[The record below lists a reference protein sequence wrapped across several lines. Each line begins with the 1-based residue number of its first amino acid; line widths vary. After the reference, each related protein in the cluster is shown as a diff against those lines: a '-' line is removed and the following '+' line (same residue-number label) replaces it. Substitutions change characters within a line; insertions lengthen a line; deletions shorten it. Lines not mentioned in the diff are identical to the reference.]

1 MAFKVTSQ
9 NKSESSDAPKID
21 YAALNQYVVDTC
33 DLQDQTTLNGYVA
46 MLVDLGEQ
54 EQEDAEVPFVGSAAD
69 EAAEIEKNPGTYF
82 KDGINEQTKKSERL
96 KCWPQKPKQAVAFGI
111 DFPDIQLDKGQFFG
125 DDSGDTKPLRLWL
138 GGSFFMGKDIGMVVA
153 RPTFLKE
160 NTKMGKWG
168 LDAKNVA
175 YQMAL
180 SGKLIKPSEVF
191 KAIDIDQLIGLTHQF
206 SARVHMKES
215 KGKSYYTEECKFIGA
230 LGRGQSQFEPET
242 PLHLIQMDDDN
253 STEAVRYLPNHV
265 VNTIKRANNFEGSK
279 LQKQLEERYAQK
291 EEAEE
296 APTAQKAPAAKVAKP
311 AVKKPMVEDVMDD
324 DLPF

>member
-54 EQEDAEVPFVGSAAD
+54 EQEDAEVPFVGSEAD
-69 EAAEIEKNPGTYF
+69 EAAEIEKNPNTYF
-82 KDGINEQTKKSERL
+82 KDSINEQTKKPERL

-153 RPTFLKE
+153 RPTFLKI
-160 NTKMGKWG
+160 TKQTGKWS
-168 LDAKNVA
+168 LSAKHVA
-175 YQMAL
+175 YQMAVA
-180 SGKLIKPSEVF
+180 SRLIKPGETF
-191 KAIDIDQLIGLTHQF
+191 MPENIDQLLGQTYQF

-242 PLHLIQMDDDN
+242 PLYLVQMDDDN
-253 STEAVRYLPNHV
+253 AAEAVHYLPNHV

-296 APTAQKAPAAKVAKP
+296 APPAPKAPAAKVARP
-311 AVKKPMVEDVMDD
+311 AVKKPLVEEE
-324 DLPF
+324 DLESPF